1 MQFLDQLRALRRQRA
16 EWRQAGLRVGL
27 VPTMGNL
34 HAGHLSLIRA
44 ASEAADRVVATVF
57 VNPLQFGAG
66 EDFAAYPRTLERD
79 SDMLRDA
86 GCDLLFAPADAEVYP
101 RGRDQQ
107 TFVEVPGLSDQL
119 CGASRPGHFRGVATV
134 VAKLFNMV
142 QPEVAIFGEKD
153 FQQLLVIRRMVEDL
167 NLPVEVV
174 GAPIVREPDGLAM
187 SSRNGYLSAAERALA
202 PRLRASLITA
212 AARLRSGANFAE
224 VEQDAQSAL
233 AAAGFEPDYVSVRR
247 RADLAEPEPD
257 TQLGAGTAEDRALMI
272 LAAAQLGR
280 ARLIDNLAC
289 DLDAP
294 LAELAQDLRP

>member
-1 MQFLDQLRALRRQRA
+1 MQQIEQLAALRQQRSD
-16 EWRQAGLRVGL
+16 WRQAGLRVAL

-34 HAGHLSLIRA
+34 HEGHLSLVRIA
-44 ASEAADRVVATVF
+44 TEHADRVVATIF
-57 VNPLQFGAG
+57 VNPLQFGQG
-66 EDFAAYPRTLERD
+66 EDFAAYPRTLARD
-79 SDMLRDA
+79 AAMLRDA
-86 GCDLLFAPADAEVYP
+86 GCDLLFAPDESEVYP
-101 RGRDQQ
+101 RPRDQL

-153 FQQLLVIRRMVEDL
+153 FQQLLVIRRLVEDL
-167 NLPVEVV
+167 NLPIELI

-202 PRLRASLITA
+202 PSLHASLVAA
-212 AARLRSGANFAE
+212 AARLHQGAQCAE
-224 VEQDAQSAL
+224 VESATMQAL
-233 AAAGFEPDYVSVRR
+233 AEAGLKPDYVSVRR
-247 RADLAEPEPD
+247 RSDLAAPNPD
-257 TQLGAGTAEDRALMI
+257 LASAEDQALII

-289 DLDAP
+289 DLGP
-294 LAELAQDLRP
+294 SFG

>member
-1 MQFLDQLRALRRQRA
+1 MQTIERLGALRQRRA
-16 EWRQAGLRVGL
+16 EWRRSGLRVAL

-34 HAGHLSLIRA
+34 HPGHLSLIRA
-44 ASEAADRVVATVF
+44 ASERADRVVATVF

-86 GCDLLFAPADAEVYP
+86 GCDLLFAPPETEVYP
-101 RGRDQQ
+101 RGRHQQ
-107 TFVEVPGLSDQL
+107 TFVEVPGLSEHL

-167 NLPVEVV
+167 SLPIEII
-174 GAPIVREPDGLAM
+174 GAPVVRETDGLAM
-187 SSRNGYLSAAERALA
+187 SSRNAYLSAAERALA
-202 PRLRASLITA
+202 PGLQSCLVEAARRLRAGAACEEVEREAKRALTA
-212 AARLRSGANFAE
+212 AGL
-224 VEQDAQSAL
+224 
-233 AAAGFEPDYVSVRR
+233 EPDYVSVRR
-247 RADLAEPEPD
+247 RSDLAEPGPSL
-257 TQLGAGTAEDRALMI
+257 TAAEDRSLI
-272 LAAAQLGR
+272 VLAAVQLGR
-280 ARLIDNLAC
+280 ARLIDNLAL

-294 LAELAQDLRP
+294 LAEPAPNLRS